1 MNNGCRQRSIRS
13 TFWLES
19 FDDNFKEFSRR
30 SILWKPSVFHTSLA
44 IIRYIC
50 FVLVVRGGGE
60 TGEAVALHLYNII
73 FRLQRL
79 ESISSTSL
87 SSVSSILGSVPLLP
101 SSSIFGSKI
110 AALSSGLSLVKSS
123 IVSLTSTMG
132 QVAI

>member
-1 MNNGCRQRSIRS
+1 MEAECVSHF
-13 TFWLES
+13 T
-19 FDDNFKEFSRR
+19 
-30 SILWKPSVFHTSLA
+30 
-44 IIRYIC
+44 RYNKIYMLC
-50 FVLVVRGGGE
+50 TGGTGGE
-60 TGEAVALHLYNII
+60 TSEAVALHLHNII

>member
-1 MNNGCRQRSIRS
+1 MEAECVSHF
-13 TFWLES
+13 T
-19 FDDNFKEFSRR
+19 
-30 SILWKPSVFHTSLA
+30 
-44 IIRYIC
+44 RYNKIYMLC
-50 FVLVVRGGGE
+50 TCGTGGGGI
-60 TGEAVALHLYNII
+60 GEAVALHLHNII

>member
-1 MNNGCRQRSIRS
+1 MNKGCRQRSIRS

-19 FDDNFKEFSRR
+19 FDDNSKEFSRR

-50 FVLVVRGGGE
+50 FVLVVRGGE
-60 TGEAVALHLYNII
+60 IGEAVALHLHNII